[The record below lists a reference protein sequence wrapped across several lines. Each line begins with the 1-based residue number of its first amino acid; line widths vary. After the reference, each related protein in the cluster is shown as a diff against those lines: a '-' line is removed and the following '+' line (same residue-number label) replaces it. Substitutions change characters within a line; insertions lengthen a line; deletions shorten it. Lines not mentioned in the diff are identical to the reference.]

1 MTDKI
6 NSMFEPPVEHLFY
19 SAAARQKYIDNMK
32 NDIFLDPKRGFGTRR
47 NWHYAPPIKNT
58 EKEKALSLSRQWP
71 YHEQSRYLLT
81 KKNGMKI
88 CKGTLD
94 KCERAAWAH
103 SEHDLDNLTSCG
115 VILWFLHEGQAYRMG
130 GW

>member
-6 NSMFEPPVEHLFY
+6 NSMFDLTPEQVLRT
-19 SAAARQKYIDNMK
+19 ATVQQQYIDNMK
-32 NDIFLDPKRGFGTRR
+32 NQIFDTKRGFGIRR

-58 EKEKALSLSRQWP
+58 KKEGALSLSRQWP
-71 YHEQSRYLLT
+71 YHQQSRYLLT

-94 KCERAAWAH
+94 KCERAAWAY
-103 SEHDLDNLTSCG
+103 SEHDLDNCG
-115 VILWFLHEGQAYRMG
+115 VIIWFLHEGQAHRMA

>member
-6 NSMFEPPVEHLFY
+6 NSMFEPPDERLFHTT
-19 SAAARQKYIDNMK
+19 AAQQQYLDNAEDTLK
-32 NDIFLDPKRGFGTRR
+32 AFTIRKSRLYYVFTPKT
-47 NWHYAPPIKNT
+47 KDKKK
-58 EKEKALSLSRQWP
+58 KEKALSLSRQWP

-94 KCERAAWAH
+94 KCERAAWAY
-103 SEHDLDNLTSCG
+103 SEHDLDNLSSCG
-115 VILWFLHEGQAYRMG
+115 VIIWFLHEGQAYCMG